1 MQTIIESDY
10 EALSERASEWIA
22 KCVSDK
28 PDAVLCLAAGAT
40 PVGAF
45 RKLVSMAREGKVD
58 LSKCRFVGL
67 DEWAGLGR
75 EDEGSCKRLL
85 YEEIFEPL
93 QIPEDQLYMFDAC
106 SEDLAGQ
113 CQAMNRRIETL
124 GGIDFMLVGAGMNG
138 HIGFNEPGTSFDT
151 YAHVANLDEVTQQV
165 GQKYFTK
172 PMRLRTGVTLGLR
185 HLAESRSVVLMVSGS
200 HKADI
205 VERIVNEG
213 ISEQLPASLVRK
225 HPNGCL
231 LLDSEAAVKA
241 RKD

>member
-1 MQTIIESDY
+1 
-10 EALSERASEWIA
+10 
-22 KCVSDK
+22 
-28 PDAVLCLAAGAT
+28 
-40 PVGAF
+40 
-45 RKLVSMAREGKVD
+45 
-58 LSKCRFVGL
+58 
-67 DEWAGLGR
+67 
-75 EDEGSCKRLL
+75 
-85 YEEIFEPL
+85 
-93 QIPEDQLYMFDAC
+93 
-106 SEDLAGQ
+106 
-113 CQAMNRRIETL
+113 
-124 GGIDFMLVGAGMNG
+124 MNG

-185 HLAESRSVVLMVSGS
+185 HLAESKSVVLMVSGS

-205 VERIVNEG
+205 VERIVNEE